1 MLIDFSELGQEDI
14 FISGKQLGQTWWS
27 PITLQWMLRKL
38 TQKAK
43 RCGEINKDSFMF
55 FSVSSNQLTSDAML
69 LTGIKTTI
77 KKDEI
82 D

>member
-1 MLIDFSELGQEDI
+1 
-14 FISGKQLGQTWWS
+14 
-27 PITLQWMLRKL
+27 MLRKL

-55 FSVSSNQLTSDAML
+55 FSVLSNQLTFDAML